1 MRTQDA
7 LRIVS
12 DFKGKNLKQNLSEI
26 KAKLIG
32 KGRTEIIDLN
42 NVYEAALEVK
52 RLSAQI
58 DEVVHST
65 GIIKCLPYILSE
77 DEKVIDL
84 SLAAGADGDGID
96 LVTNK
101 RIAEF
106 KFSRWQTGVAN
117 GMRKRQ
123 VFSDLI
129 NLFINPSTLKKELY
143 VFGAAKIISFFES
156 KRSTWKNVLS
166 KSGGLDKKLESHLT
180 KHGVTGIFL
189 NDVYSISSVEVID
202 IDEIM
207 NQQIINN

>member
-7 LRIVS
+7 LNIVS
-12 DFKGKNLKQNLSEI
+12 DFKGANLKQKLSEI
-26 KAKLIG
+26 KTNLIG
-32 KGRTEIIDLN
+32 KGRSEIIDLN

-58 DEVVHST
+58 DEIVHST

-106 KFSRWQTGVAN
+106 KFSRWQLGVAN

-123 VFSDLI
+123 VFADLV
-129 NLFINPSTLKKELY
+129 NLYLHPTNKSKELY
-143 VFGAAKIISFFES
+143 VFNANKIKSFFSS
-156 KRSTWKNVLS
+156 KKATWKNVLS

-180 KHGVTGIFL
+180 KLEVTGIFL
-189 NDVYSISSVEVID
+189 NDVYSISNVTIYDLDD
-202 IDEIM
+202 ILK
-207 NQQIINN
+207 